1 MVYGSNT
8 QSILGLRLKFS
19 ILVKIQSEGLS
30 KGVLNS
36 FQVYSS
42 MFKFLFIV
50 QCPLFASRLEVKC
63 LVLWI
68 SNNLNFSRLLPI

>member
-1 MVYGSNT
+1 MVYCSNT
-8 QSILGLRLKFS
+8 QSILGLRLKFP
-19 ILVKIQSEGLS
+19 ILVNIQIEGLS

-50 QCPLFASRLEVKC
+50 HCLRLD
-63 LVLWI
+63 
-68 SNNLNFSRLLPI
+68 